1 MSGKM
6 QVSKDYNRN
15 VLRFQVPLSHPA
27 LDPTH
32 SVLCDGGTGDV
43 MGARPTQARHTSRV
57 AGGTGVVSRPEQ
69 VPQWVW
75 CVGEMVTIP
84 SGPAH
89 SAQMV
94 AAANRAIAEAINAGF
109 VHHANALR
117 NIGSAA
123 FETSKR
129 SGGDTKALKSGF
141 LEYAKGA
148 QEQDARMREARLLNA
163 PQRTQRT
170 AWRAVLP
177 GSPSP
182 TSHIVLRLFL
192 CVQVS
197 SWWGK

>member
-1 MSGKM
+1 MRQCRLNSDL
-6 QVSKDYNRN
+6 VHSIL
-15 VLRFQVPLSHPA
+15 VCPILLRSILVRSNLVRSSRTVRWMPPPVAPPRRRAAWYIPSYHP
-27 LDPTH
+27 
-32 SVLCDGGTGDV
+32 
-43 MGARPTQARHTSRV
+43 SRV
-57 AGGTGVVSRPEQ
+57 QSPFRRF
-69 VPQWVW
+69 
-75 CVGEMVTIP
+75 
-84 SGPAH
+84 
-89 SAQMV
+89 V

-182 TSHIVLRLFL
+182 TSHIVLRLFM